1 MELQPV
7 TITNAAANEIR
18 YIMQNKGIPEGYA
31 LRIIAEGTSG
41 CGGAR
46 YRLGFDKLRDGDQ
59 QYVTQDIPVLY
70 EKRQMMFLLGLEIDF
85 EDRETERGFIFNRK

>member
-7 TITNAAANEIR
+7 TITNVAANEIR

-31 LRIIAEGTSG
+31 LRVIAEGTSG

-46 YRLGFDKLRDGDQ
+46 YRLGFDKLREGDQ
-59 QYVTQDIPVLY
+59 QYVVQGIPVVY
-70 EKRQMMFLLGLEIDF
+70 EKRQLIFLLGLEIDF
-85 EDRETERGFIFNRK
+85 EERATERGFVFLRK